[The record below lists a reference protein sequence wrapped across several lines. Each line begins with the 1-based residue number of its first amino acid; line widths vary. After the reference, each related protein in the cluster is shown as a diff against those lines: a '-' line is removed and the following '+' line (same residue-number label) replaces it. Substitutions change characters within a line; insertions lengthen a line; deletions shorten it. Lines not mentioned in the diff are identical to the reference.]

1 MRGRVLLLKE
11 AFMARK
17 TADGGH
23 FDVQKMAEIIFTL
36 KKTYGDDA
44 LVRGMINHLIRDE
57 SDFLVPPRKSAGAA
71 RLEEKFGLR
80 LAKLPRNKV
89 WTKDH
94 RMSSHII
101 VEHGLP
107 IAQALDI
114 CMTVKSQGE
123 IEAILGELQE
133 SLVYITKDEHAKL
146 DDKGFAKKRK
156 KDAQGNWFGDAYEK
170 CGIALTDN
178 R

>member
-1 MRGRVLLLKE
+1 MT
-11 AFMARK
+11 RK
-17 TADGGH
+17 TAEGGH
-23 FDVQKMAEIIFTL
+23 FEVQKMAEIIFTL
-36 KKTYGDDA
+36 KKAYGDDA

-89 WTKDH
+89 WTKNPE
-94 RMSSHII
+94 MSSHII

-114 CMTVKSQGE
+114 CMKAKSQGE
-123 IEAILGELQE
+123 IEAILDDLNKN
-133 SLVYITKDEHAKL
+133 LVYITKDEHAKL
-146 DDKGFAKKRK
+146 DEKGFSKKRK

-170 CGIALTDN
+170 CGITLMEN
-178 R
+178 S